1 MASTKYHLDCRTCV
15 WVSRG
20 SVQSTGFVFCVRF
33 CLLCISKP
41 YIPRGSRASGGGGTL
56 TGRTA
61 VNCLTH
67 APRAVP
73 RCLLRRRI
81 TISIWRRMGTGGVPG
96 TAPSPGGGVPWA
108 AAYASPSSPP
118 LATSC
123 LVPRAPAHSLVSLA
137 SLPSAPPP
145 GVAPPLAES
154 GAWGAAAAHTLTAP
168 PSRAAPPTPRP
179 APRT

>member
-1 MASTKYHLDCRTCV
+1 
-15 WVSRG
+15 
-20 SVQSTGFVFCVRF
+20 
-33 CLLCISKP
+33 
-41 YIPRGSRASGGGGTL
+41 
-56 TGRTA
+56 
-61 VNCLTH
+61 
-67 APRAVP
+67 
-73 RCLLRRRI
+73 
-81 TISIWRRMGTGGVPG
+81 MGTGGVPG

-154 GAWGAAAAHTLTAP
+154 GAWGGCRRGSH
-168 PSRAAPPTPRP
+168 SNRAAVSRRAAYASPR
-179 APRT
+179 APRLEPDQRHHGYLPTYLLTYYL